1 MNEILYTVLVFIAG
15 LVLGTLFFGGLWFTV
30 MKSITSK
37 TPALWIISSFFV
49 RVGITML
56 GFYFISSG
64 GLKGLLICLFGFIV
78 ARFVVTY
85 ITKPKAEMQIQIKK
99 GGQ

>member
-30 MKSITSK
+30 MTSITSK

-49 RVGITML
+49 RVGLTML
-56 GFYFISSG
+56 GFF
-64 GLKGLLICLFGFIV
+64 V